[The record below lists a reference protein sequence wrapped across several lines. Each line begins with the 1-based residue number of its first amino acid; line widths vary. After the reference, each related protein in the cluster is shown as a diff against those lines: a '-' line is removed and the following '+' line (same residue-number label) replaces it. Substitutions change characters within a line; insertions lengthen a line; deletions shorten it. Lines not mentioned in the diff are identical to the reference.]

1 MEPLRLP
8 SPGVVDEASLR
19 RALGRFATCVC
30 VVTTVDRG
38 ADHAMTVSAF
48 TSVSLEPPLV
58 LVCVEI
64 DSRFHDAVLTS
75 GMWAISVLEAGARPA
90 AEWLS
95 TRGRPLHG
103 QLNRVPHRR
112 GPMTGAAVLE
122 EALSALEC
130 RTDAVHPGG
139 DHSIVVGEVIGV
151 WNREGAG
158 SPLLYHRG
166 GYRHL

>member
-8 SPGVVDEASLR
+8 SPGVDEASLR
-19 RALGRFATCVC
+19 RALGRFATGVC
-30 VVTTVDRG
+30 VVTTVDDRG

-48 TSVSLEPPLV
+48 ASVSLEPPLV

-64 DSRFHDAVLTS
+64 DSRFHDAVIGS
-75 GMWAISVLEAGARPA
+75 GSWAISVLEARARPA

-122 EALSALEC
+122 ESLSALEC
-130 RTDAVHPGG
+130 RTDAVYPGG

-151 WNREGAG
+151 WNREGTG